1 MKNKTSRWPARM
13 KKWGGMAAGLMV
25 GAVFGFVSVLLCEW
39 CMGGQAGPLAMLAL
53 IGFMAAGILIHFILH
68 EGGHWFFGR
77 LTGYTLVSF
86 RVGSLTLV
94 NQNGC
99 LSVKRFSLAG
109 TGGQC
114 LMAPPQTAPEQTPY
128 FWYNLGGGAFNLI
141 FALLALAPVWACR
154 RAAPYA
160 ALFLMVFALCGA
172 VVGLSNLI
180 PMRAGGLANDGEN
193 ARTLGKDP
201 YSRRL
206 FWIQLQV
213 NALATQGMRLGQM
226 QAQWFDLPENPDYT
240 NSMVAAV
247 AGMRVSRLIDLGQE
261 QEAAALADQMLACPG
276 LLGLLS
282 LEARCERLYL
292 AVMAG
297 DTQKQRALETPE
309 LEKYIRAGSTM
320 PARHRLAYARAMARG
335 DAQQARQ
342 HLQRFEK
349 TVRSYPVAGEIAT
362 EQALMARIDA
372 RFIKQQDPV
381 PTDC

>member
-1 MKNKTSRWPARM
+1 
-13 KKWGGMAAGLMV
+13 
-25 GAVFGFVSVLLCEW
+25 
-39 CMGGQAGPLAMLAL
+39 
-53 IGFMAAGILIHFILH
+53 
-68 EGGHWFFGR
+68 
-77 LTGYTLVSF
+77 
-86 RVGSLTLV
+86 
-94 NQNGC
+94 
-99 LSVKRFSLAG
+99 
-109 TGGQC
+109 
-114 LMAPPQTAPEQTPY
+114 MAPPQTAPEQTPY

-154 RAAPYA
+154 KTAPYA

-292 AVMAG
+292 AVMAAIRKSSARWKRRSWKNISAPVLPCLPG
-297 DTQKQRALETPE
+297 IGLHTPERWPGAMRSRPGSICSDLKKPCAPIRLPVKLRRSRRSWRALTPGSSNSKTRCQRIVET
-309 LEKYIRAGSTM
+309 KMR
-320 PARHRLAYARAMARG
+320 
-335 DAQQARQ
+335 
-342 HLQRFEK
+342 
-349 TVRSYPVAGEIAT
+349 
-362 EQALMARIDA
+362 
-372 RFIKQQDPV
+372 
-381 PTDC
+381 